1 MPKKLQFLLL
11 LLFAVLAL
19 PERSLA
25 APGDTTRVTIWNQRK
40 LSRNGLYDTTA
51 ILPGAG
57 TRYRK
62 VLLHYILGRY
72 ACTPGSQYCGS
83 WDYTT
88 RVLVRPPAH
97 DPLEIARI
105 MTPYATDWL
114 ALNKKHDYV
123 VDVTDYTPVLN
134 GNQPFQFDYQ
144 GYSWG
149 FTLTLVLEYIEGTPP
164 QDPIDVRNVYDG
176 TYNYGDAADPI
187 DNHMPARTFTA
198 PSTGTTTL
206 KNLVSGHGFDDA
218 NCAEFC
224 NKYYRVLVNGTLRST
239 TQLWRNDC
247 GRNQVYPQT
256 GTWVYDR
263 GNWCPGAVVKPLRH
277 ALTPLLT
284 PGSPFTV
291 DINMQAYTGT
301 VTRQGAARANY
312 IWTSQL
318 VTAGPINFRNDAAM
332 EEIISPNN
340 NENYFRDNP
349 SCGGPKV
356 RIRNLGSTTLTAAN
370 ISYRVQGRGAVQ
382 TYAWTGSLAYGRDT
396 LVVLPILSA
405 VQNGA
410 AGRFKAWIAQ
420 PNGAR
425 DSNAYNDTLSVKF
438 NATAVLP
445 ASFVVAMRTNNAVT
459 NTLASETSWQVFDVA
474 GNVVKQRVNSNAN
487 TTYNDTLRLQP
498 GCYALRVTDLGCD
511 GFDWWASPQ
520 AGTGTMRLNDA
531 RTGATFRNF
540 SGDFGCEYTLNF
552 RVAGNPS
559 ATGNPALLTVFD
571 VYPNP
576 SQDGRFTLDL
586 NLPARHDVRL
596 NVRDALGRRVW
607 TRDMGTVKTTV
618 QPLELGKLA
627 EGVYDLEVAIADG
640 TTLHRRIVI
649 E

>member
-1 MPKKLQFLLL
+1 MLRKLPFLLL
-11 LLFAVLAL
+11 LLLVGLAL

-40 LSRNGLYDTTA
+40 LTRYGLYDTTA

-62 VLLHYILGRY
+62 VNLHYILGRY
-72 ACTPGSQYCGS
+72 ACAPGSQYCGS

-88 RVLVRPPAH
+88 RVLVRPVAH
-97 DPLEIARI
+97 DTLEIARI

-123 VDVTDYTPVLN
+123 VDVTDYSPVLT
-134 GNQPFQFDYQ
+134 GNQSFQFDYQ

-164 QDPIDVRNVYDG
+164 QDPIDVRNVYRG
-176 TYNYGDAADPI
+176 TYTYGDANNPI
-187 DNHMPARTFTA
+187 ESYLTTKNLTA
-198 PSTGTTTL
+198 PATGTVAL
-206 KNLVSGHGFDDA
+206 KSLISGHGADA
-218 NCAEFC
+218 TNCAEFC
-224 NKYYRVLVNGTLRST
+224 QKWYRLFINGSQQSQRY
-239 TQLWRNDC
+239 LWRDDC

-256 GTWVYDR
+256 GTWVYNR
-263 GNWCPGAVVKPLRH
+263 ANWCPGAVVQPLVH
-277 ALTPLLT
+277 QLTPLTT
-284 PGSPFTV
+284 PGSAFSLNI
-291 DINMQAYTGT
+291 DMQPYVVA
-301 VTRQGAARANY
+301 VPSASY
-312 IWTSQL
+312 IWSSQL

-332 EEIISPNN
+332 QEIITPNN

-356 RIRNLGSTTLTAAN
+356 RIRNVGSTTLTSAN
-370 ISYRVQGRGAVQ
+370 ISYRVLGRGTVQ

-396 LVVLPILSA
+396 LVVLPQLSS

-420 PNGAR
+420 PNGTR
-425 DSNAYNDTLSVKF
+425 DSNAYNDTLSSKF
-438 NATAVLP
+438 DATAVLP
-445 ASFVVAMRTNNAVT
+445 AAFVLAMTTNNARAGIY
-459 NTLASETSWQVFDVA
+459 NQTSWQVVDMA
-474 GNVVKQRVNSNAN
+474 GNVMKQRVNNASNA
-487 TTYNDTLRLQP
+487 TFNDTVRLQP

-511 GFDWWASPQ
+511 GFAWWAST
-520 AGTGTMRLNDA
+520 AGNGTMRLNDS
-531 RTGATFRNF
+531 RTGGTFRTI

-552 RVAGNPS
+552 RVAGTIS
-559 ATGNPALLTVFD
+559 ATGNPALITVFD

-586 NLPARHDVRL
+586 NLPARYDVRL

-607 TRDMGTVKTTV
+607 TQNLGAVKTTV